1 MDGDLPADYLAG
13 LPESQRDEL
22 ARVNKPGL
30 AALREY
36 LASGEAVAFLGAL
49 RAHAMLDQP
58 QGPDHQWAARADALN
73 AQLVPPG
80 LDPDP
85 LTTVERHVAAEKAAA
100 GERNAAVHGGS
111 KNEEGRRDI

>member
-13 LPESQRDEL
+13 LPKSQRDEL

-49 RAHAMLDQP
+49 RAHAF
-58 QGPDHQWAARADALN
+58 DHAYFS
-73 AQLVPPG
+73 
-80 LDPDP
+80 
-85 LTTVERHVAAEKAAA
+85 AE
-100 GERNAAVHGGS
+100 VH
-111 KNEEGRRDI
+111 RY